1 VGLPFASSV
10 LRSQSCGAM
19 TAPSSPGNKYPFGL
33 PEQWLGWT
41 LEKQD
46 EFALERADLF
56 IEIVEDLDGSGHKIP
71 FIYRDLAEK
80 QGIDMPSDDRDDDE
94 IEEWIDELKEDF
106 ARELLEAAVSVVR
119 EHLLYKRS
127 VRAEKFRTLE
137 AKYPNRTCKDLLA
150 HYKEHELMLRGQKQ
164 LWPEGMSAAA
174 RGKASDE
181 VKRGVAQAHINSLFE
196 GL

>member
-1 VGLPFASSV
+1 
-10 LRSQSCGAM
+10 M
-19 TAPSSPGNKYPFGL
+19 TVPSSPGNNPFGL
-33 PEQWLGWT
+33 PEQWLDWT

-46 EFALERADLF
+46 EFASERADLF
-56 IEIVEDLDGSGHKIP
+56 IEIAEDLDGSGHKIP
-71 FIYRDLAEK
+71 FIYRDLADK
-80 QGIDMPSDDRDDDE
+80 QGIEMPSDDADEDE
-94 IEEWIDELKEDF
+94 IEEWIAEVKEDF
-106 ARELLEAAVSVVR
+106 TRDLLEAAVSLVR
-119 EHLLYKRS
+119 DHILYKKS
-127 VRAEKFRTLE
+127 AQSEKLRTLG

-164 LWPEGMSAAA
+164 LWPEGVSAAA

>member
-1 VGLPFASSV
+1 
-10 LRSQSCGAM
+10 M
-19 TAPSSPGNKYPFGL
+19 TVPSSPSHTPFEL
-33 PEQWLGWT
+33 LDQWIDWT

-46 EFALERADLF
+46 KFVAERANLF
-56 IEIVEDLDGSGHKIP
+56 VEIAEDLDGSGHKIP
-71 FIYRDLAEK
+71 FIYRDLADK
-80 QGIDMPSDDRDDDE
+80 QGIEMPSDDADEDE
-94 IEEWIDELKEDF
+94 IEEWIAEVKEDF
-106 ARELLEAAVSVVR
+106 TRDLLEAAVSLVR
-119 EHLLYKRS
+119 EHILYKKS
-127 VRAEKFRTLE
+127 AQSEKLRTLE

-164 LWPEGMSAAA
+164 LWPDGMSAAA